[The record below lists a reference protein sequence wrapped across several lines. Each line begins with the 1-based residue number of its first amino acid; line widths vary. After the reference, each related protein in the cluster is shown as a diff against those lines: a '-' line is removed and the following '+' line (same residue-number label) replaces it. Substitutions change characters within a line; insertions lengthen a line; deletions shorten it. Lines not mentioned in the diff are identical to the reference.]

1 MVEGGAGALEVGEFH
16 LGIFA
21 GEDDAVGI
29 AVEGGEDGIADAVG
43 RALAVGGLGG
53 DVDVDAG
60 PEKSVGSGE
69 AGAGTLGFAKNI
81 IRREAGEGNLGE
93 RLLLIIEDAVVE
105 VEELLRG
112 DIAIESLGD
121 AADVAGHALA
131 GAVVIHDDFDEVG
144 DGGEGGEVL
153 LRAVD
158 GVEGVGGG
166 DVPADAEGGIN
177 LFDVVIDGGV
187 GFAEAVGP

>member
-1 MVEGGAGALEVGEFH
+1 MEGGAGALEVGEFH

-21 GEDDAVGI
+21 GGDDAVGI

-60 PEKSVGSGE
+60 PEQGVGAGE
-69 AGAGTLGFAKNI
+69 AGAGTLGFAQNV

-93 RLLLIIEDAVVE
+93 RFLLIVEDAVVE

-112 DIAIESLGD
+112 DRIKVKSSLTQ
-121 AADVAGHALA
+121 
-131 GAVVIHDDFDEVG
+131 
-144 DGGEGGEVL
+144 
-153 LRAVD
+153 
-158 GVEGVGGG
+158 
-166 DVPADAEGGIN
+166 
-177 LFDVVIDGGV
+177 
-187 GFAEAVGP
+187 